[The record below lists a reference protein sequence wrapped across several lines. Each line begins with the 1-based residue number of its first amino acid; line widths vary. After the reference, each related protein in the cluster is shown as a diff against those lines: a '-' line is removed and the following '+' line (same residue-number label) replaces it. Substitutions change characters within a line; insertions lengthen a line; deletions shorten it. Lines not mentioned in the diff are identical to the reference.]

1 MGDLVNGAA
10 RWVLPVFL
18 VGLPLY
24 GYLRGV
30 DVYGEFVEGAQEGF
44 WTAIKTIPFMVAIL
58 TAMAV
63 FRSSGALTALL
74 NLAAPLARLIHLP
87 AEALP
92 LIILRPLSGSA
103 SFAYTADLMRAFG
116 PDSLLGRLGSAIQG
130 STDTT
135 FFVLTVYFGSVGV
148 RDARYAPAVGLIGDV
163 VGFIA
168 ACILTILLFTA

>member
-1 MGDLVNGAA
+1 MGDLVNVAA

-30 DVYGEFVEGAQEGF
+30 DVYGEFVDGAQEGF

-58 TAMAV
+58 TAMAI
-63 FRSSGALTALL
+63 FRSSGALTTLL
-74 NLAAPLARLIHLP
+74 NLASPVAQLLHLP
-87 AEALP
+87 SEILP
-92 LIILRPLSGSA
+92 LVILRPLSGSA
-103 SFAYTADLMRAFG
+103 SFAYTADLMRSFG

-135 FFVLTVYFGSVGV
+135 FFVLTVYFGSVGIK
-148 RDARYAPAVGLIGDV
+148 DARYAPVVGIMGDV
-163 VGFIA
+163 GGFVA
-168 ACILTILLFTA
+168 ACLLTTLLFSS

>member
-1 MGDLVNGAA
+1 MAELVNDAA
-10 RWVLPVFL
+10 RWVLPAFL

-30 DVYGEFVEGAQEGF
+30 DVYGEFVDGAQEGF

-63 FRSSGALTALL
+63 FRSSGSLAALL
-74 NLAAPLARLIHLP
+74 NLAAPLSRLLHLP
-87 AEALP
+87 SDILP
-92 LIILRPLSGSA
+92 LVILRPLSGSA
-103 SFAYTADLMRAFG
+103 SFAYTADLMRSFG
-116 PDSLLGRLGSAIQG
+116 PDSLIGRLGSAVQG

-148 RDARYAPAVGLIGDV
+148 KNARYAPAVGIIGDV
-163 VGFIA
+163 AGFVA
-168 ACILTILLFTA
+168 ACLVTTFLFS